1 MAVARQSDLIAEYKN
16 LIGGLSTVFYAQ
28 LVEMVNALPSGSKE
42 ELRNALIEAYPA
54 AINPFLGASANVGA
68 SFYEASRASSVGGS
82 FTAVAAPSDLP
93 DGLVDGLARFAV
105 SPLGQ
110 EFGTALVVSTLAGAS
125 QRHIAD
131 AARGSVRANVDR
143 DSLAYG
149 YARKPSPGCC
159 EFCAMLSTRV
169 YSSTQVAL
177 SVTGGPSKRIR
188 GKQSAGDKYH
198 DHCQCTTVPVYGDQS
213 NEWDDIIAVN
223 PEAENYLNLY
233 KTAQEM
239 SADAPT
245 GQKHAAVQAN
255 MRSLMGL

>member
-1 MAVARQSDLIAEYKN
+1 MAVANQNDLIDEYKE

-28 LVEMVNALPSGSKE
+28 LIELVDALPKDSKA

-82 FTAVAAPSDLP
+82 FTAVSTRPELSA
-93 DGLVDGLARFAV
+93 GLVDGLSRFAV

-110 EFGTALVVSTLAGAS
+110 EFGTSLIVSTLAGAS

-131 AARGSVRANVDR
+131 AARDSIRANVASDE
-143 DSLAYG
+143 LAYG
-149 YARKPSPGCC
+149 YARKPSPGAC

-169 YSSTQVAL
+169 YSSTQNAL
-177 SVTGGPSKRIR
+177 RVTGGPNKRIR

-198 DHCQCTTVPVYGDQS
+198 DHCNCATVPVYGDQS
-213 NEWDDIIAVN
+213 SEWDDIISVN
-223 PEAENYLNLY
+223 PEAEHYLNLY

-239 SADAPT
+239 SADAAP
-245 GQKHAAVQAN
+245 GKKNASVQAN